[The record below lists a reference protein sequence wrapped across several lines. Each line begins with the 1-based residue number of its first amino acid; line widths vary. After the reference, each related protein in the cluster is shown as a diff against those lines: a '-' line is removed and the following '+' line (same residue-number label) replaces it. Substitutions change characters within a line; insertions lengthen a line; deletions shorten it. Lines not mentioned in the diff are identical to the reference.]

1 MLQKYVY
8 KGKIYTSEYALR
20 RAIFEAEGKVF
31 TTSPA
36 EDLKE
41 FWSSHNVEY
50 SEEPDPEPTPEQLL
64 AQAKRERAE
73 KVNRI
78 KVTVDGMTFDGDEV
92 SQSRMARALTAALTA
107 GQSSTTWVLA
117 DNTVATVSKEQ
128 LAEALTKSMLE
139 MSKVWTDPYEGEK
152 Q

>member
-1 MLQKYVY
+1 MRTIYEY
-8 KGKIYTSEYALR
+8 KGQTYTAEWAVR
-20 RAIFEAEGKVF
+20 DAIFQQEGVAFGAPPYGKE
-31 TTSPA
+31 T
-36 EDLKE
+36 E
-41 FWSSHNVEY
+41 FWARLGVEY
-50 SEEPDPEPTPEQLL
+50 RQEPDPEPTPEELL

-107 GQSSTTWVLA
+107 GQASTTWVLA
-117 DNTVATVSKEQ
+117 DNTVATVTKEQ
-128 LAEALTKSMLE
+128 LAEALTKSMME

>member
-1 MLQKYVY
+1 MRTIYEY
-8 KGKIYTSEYALR
+8 KGRTYTAEWAVR
-20 RAIFEAEGKVF
+20 DAIFQQEGIAFGAPPHGKE
-31 TTSPA
+31 T
-36 EDLKE
+36 E
-41 FWSSHNVEY
+41 FWSRLGVEY
-50 SEEPDPEPTPEQLL
+50 RQEPDPEPTPEQLL

-73 KVNRI
+73 KVQRI

-117 DNTVATVSKEQ
+117 DNTVATVTKEQ

-139 MSKVWTDPYEGEK
+139 MSKVWTDPYKGEK

>member
-1 MLQKYVY
+1 MQIYEY
-8 KGKIYTSEYALR
+8 KGKRYTSEYAVRDALWDTEGV
-20 RAIFEAEGKVF
+20 AFGAVPYEGAEGFWGRLGVKVL
-31 TTSPA
+31 T
-36 EDLKE
+36 
-41 FWSSHNVEY
+41 
-50 SEEPDPEPTPEQLL
+50 EPDPEPTPEQLL

-107 GQSSTTWVLA
+107 GQASTTWVLA
-117 DNTVATVSKEQ
+117 DNTVATVTKEQ
-128 LAEALTKSMLE
+128 LAEALTKSMME

>member
-1 MLQKYVY
+1 MQIYEY
-8 KGKIYTSEYALR
+8 KGKRYTSEYAVRDALWEQENV
-20 RAIFEAEGKVF
+20 AFGNVPYED
-31 TTSPA
+31 A
-36 EDLKE
+36 ED
-41 FWSSHNVEY
+41 FWARLGVTVSA
-50 SEEPDPEPTPEQLL
+50 EPDPEPTPEQIL

-78 KVTVDGMTFDGDEV
+78 KVDVDGMTFDGDEV

-117 DNTVATVSKEQ
+117 DNTVATVTKEQ

-139 MSKVWTDPYEGEK
+139 MSKVWTDPYEEEK

>member
-1 MLQKYVY
+1 MRQKYVY
-8 KGKIYTSEYALR
+8 KGEVYSSDFAVR
-20 RAIFEAEGKVF
+20 QAILKAEGKAF
-31 TTSPA
+31 TVTPPERA
-36 EDLKE
+36 KD
-41 FWSSHNVEY
+41 FWAAHGVEY
-50 SEEPDPEPTPEQLL
+50 SEVPDPPPTPEQIL

-117 DNTVATVSKEQ
+117 DNTVATVTKEQ

-139 MSKVWTDPYEGEK
+139 MSKVWTDPYEEEK

>member
-1 MLQKYVY
+1 MQIYEY
-8 KGKIYTSEYALR
+8 KGKRYTSEYAVRDALWDT
-20 RAIFEAEGKVF
+20 EGVAF
-31 TTSPA
+31 GAVPYEGA
-36 EDLKE
+36 ED
-41 FWSSHNVEY
+41 FWGRLGVKVLT
-50 SEEPDPEPTPEQLL
+50 EPDPEPTPEQLL

-117 DNTVATVSKEQ
+117 DNTVATVTKEQ
-128 LAEALTKSMLE
+128 LAEALTKSMME

>member
-1 MLQKYVY
+1 MAQKYVY
-8 KGKIYTSEYALR
+8 KDKVYTSEYAVR
-20 RAIFEAEGKVF
+20 RALLETEGKALMSAPAEGV
-31 TTSPA
+31 A
-36 EDLKE
+36 D
-41 FWSSHNVEY
+41 FWAVHGVEY
-50 SEEPDPEPTPEQLL
+50 SEVPDPEPTPEQLL

-73 KVNRI
+73 KVQRI

-117 DNTVATVSKEQ
+117 DNTVATVTKEQ

-139 MSKVWTDPYEGEK
+139 MSKVWTDPYEEEK